1 MKRATTMGS
10 LRSVYRYRE
19 LLWALVLRNLKVK
32 YQSSALGFFWTM
44 LNPILTA
51 GVLIVVF
58 TNIVKIPIANYW
70 AFLISGYFAW
80 NFMAQCLNAAT
91 YTLGEHAPLARSIAF
106 PQEVLIISTTISRL
120 IEFAVELLLT
130 MAVLAVALHGHVPAS
145 YAVVPLLV
153 LLQFLLCLGLQLP
166 VAALSV
172 FFKDVQHAL
181 PIAIATLFYISPVF
195 YAADFVPDWIHEAY
209 LLNPIA
215 QLLTLYHDAIYR
227 GVMPSMQAIGTASLF
242 SLGTFFVTYMV
253 FNRYKHLFAEVL

>member
-1 MKRATTMGS
+1 MIGS

-32 YQSSALGFFWTM
+32 YQSSLLGFFWTM

-51 GVLIVVF
+51 SVLIVVF
-58 TNIVKIPIANYW
+58 TNVVKIQIPNYW
-70 AFLISGYFAW
+70 AFLMSGYFAW

-91 YTLGEHAPLARSIAF
+91 YTLGEHGPLARSIAF

-120 IEFAVELLLT
+120 IEFTVELLLT
-130 MAVLAVALHGHVPAS
+130 MIVLAVALHGRVPPS
-145 YAVVPLLV
+145 YAAVPLLV
-153 LLQFLLCLGLQLP
+153 VLQFILCLGLQLP

-181 PIAIATLFYISPVF
+181 PIAIATLFYVSPVF
-195 YAADFVPDWIHEAY
+195 YAADFVPDWMHEVY

-215 QLLTLYHDAIYR
+215 RLLTLYHETIYK
-227 GVMPSMQAIGTASLF
+227 GMLPSVEEWGAAAAF
-242 SLGTFFVTYMV
+242 SLLTFLVTYSI